1 LPGTFSYDEE
11 KLIVKISEG
20 DEEAFTLLFYH
31 YGAIIHPVV
40 LKIVK
45 EEAAAEDIVAEV
57 FLKLWINRKGLTGV
71 TNLAGY
77 IYRTATNFSI
87 NHLKR
92 NKTETH
98 ALQDIYL
105 DLPSHDATAEEQF
118 TVQEL
123 KKSIHQAVEGLPGQ
137 RRRIYELSRE
147 KGLSRKEIADLLQIS
162 ENTVKN
168 QLRIALRHIQE
179 SILKDH
185 GILIAGVFFVKIVLH
200 QQ

>member
-1 LPGTFSYDEE
+1 MPGTFSYDEE
-11 KLIVKISEG
+11 KLIIKISEG
-20 DEEAFTLLFYH
+20 DEESFTFLFYH

-45 EEAAAEDIVAEV
+45 EEAAAEDVVAEV
-57 FLKLWINRKGLTGV
+57 FLKLWINRKELTAV

-77 IYRTATNFSI
+77 IYRMATNFSI

-92 NKTETH
+92 NRTAAH
-98 ALQDIYL
+98 ILQEIHL
-105 DLPSHDATAEEQF
+105 DLPSQEATAEEQF

-123 KKSIHQAVEGLPGQ
+123 KKSIHKAVAGLPDQ
-137 RRRIYELSRE
+137 RRRVYELSRE

-179 SILKDH
+179 SIQKDH
-185 GILIAGVFFVKIVLH
+185 GILIAGIFFIKIVVA
-200 QQ
+200 

>member
-1 LPGTFSYDEE
+1 MLPGTFSYDEE
-11 KLIVKISEG
+11 KLVIQISEG
-20 DEEAFTLLFYH
+20 DEEAFTRLFYH
-31 YGAIIHPVV
+31 YGAIIHPIV

-45 EEAAAEDIVAEV
+45 EEAAAEDVVAEV
-57 FLKLWINRKGLTGV
+57 FLKLWINRKGLTAV
-71 TNLAGY
+71 SNLSGY
-77 IYRTATNFSI
+77 IYRMATNFSI

-92 NKTETH
+92 NKTEAH
-98 ALQDIYL
+98 VLQDMYL
-105 DLPSHDATAEEQF
+105 DVPGHDATADEQL

-123 KKSIHQAVEGLPGQ
+123 RKSIHKAVDGLPGQ

-179 SILKDH
+179 SILKDQ
-185 GILIAGVFFVKIVLH
+185 GTLIAGIFFIEIITH
-200 QQ
+200 

>member
-1 LPGTFSYDEE
+1 LLPGTFSYDEE
-11 KLIVKISEG
+11 KLVIEISEG
-20 DEEAFTLLFYH
+20 DEEAFTRLFYH
-31 YGAIIHPVV
+31 YGAIIHPIV

-45 EEAAAEDIVAEV
+45 DEAAAEDVVAEV
-57 FLKLWINRKGLTGV
+57 FLKLWINRKGLTAV
-71 TNLAGY
+71 TNLSGY
-77 IYRTATNFSI
+77 IYRMATNFSI

-92 NKTETH
+92 NKTEAH
-98 ALQDIYL
+98 VLQDMYL
-105 DLPSHDATAEEQF
+105 DVPSHEATAEEQF

-123 KKSIHQAVEGLPGQ
+123 RKSIHKAVDGLPEQ

-179 SILKDH
+179 SILKDQ
-185 GILIAGVFFVKIVLH
+185 GTLIAGIFFMEIIMH
-200 QQ
+200 